1 MDRVCLASIELWVV
15 CGRLLWE
22 MTSTKQWG
30 CAWLFQKGRVLVQL
44 VIAPAGFWPLGQN
57 PRRHPRIPRVYT
69 YKEFQ
74 NVRK

>member
-1 MDRVCLASIELWVV
+1 MDRICLASIELWVV

-44 VIAPAGFWPLGQN
+44 VFGPAGFCPEAKTRGGTLGFPGCIYIRN
-57 PRRHPRIPRVYT
+57 F
-69 YKEFQ
+69 KM
-74 NVRK
+74 